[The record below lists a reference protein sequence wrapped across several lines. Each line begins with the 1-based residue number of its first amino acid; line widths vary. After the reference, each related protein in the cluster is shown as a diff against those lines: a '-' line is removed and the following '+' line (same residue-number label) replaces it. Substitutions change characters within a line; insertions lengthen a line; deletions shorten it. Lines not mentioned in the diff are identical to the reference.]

1 MGVCASPRMGVSAEK
16 DVRGKLDAP
25 PPPGSIKAIVRD
37 VQKPERTVGADAG
50 ADRTPA
56 EADGDGYG
64 EAETPTRTLGEING
78 DAEEIAL
85 AEAQKLED
93 MVAEGTR
100 TGTAVVAGVALAE
113 SARTQ
118 TPRSAEPSIEYYGA
132 DALKIW
138 MDKNSVKEIEGVYY
152 KVRSTTEGKSIIVQ
166 TQPPQGIL

>member
-1 MGVCASPRMGVSAEK
+1 MRIISASPRVRVCAEK
-16 DVRGKLDAP
+16 DVRGKLDTP
-25 PPPGSIKAIVRD
+25 PAPGSIKAIVRD
-37 VQKPERTVGADAG
+37 VQNPERTVGSDAG

-93 MVAEGTR
+93 MVAEGAR

-118 TPRSAEPSIEYYGA
+118 TPRSAEPSIEYCGA

-138 MDKNSVKEIEGVYY
+138 MDKNAVKEIEGVYY
-152 KVRSTTEGKSIIVQ
+152 MDGRTAEGKLMMVQ
-166 TQPPQGIL
+166 T